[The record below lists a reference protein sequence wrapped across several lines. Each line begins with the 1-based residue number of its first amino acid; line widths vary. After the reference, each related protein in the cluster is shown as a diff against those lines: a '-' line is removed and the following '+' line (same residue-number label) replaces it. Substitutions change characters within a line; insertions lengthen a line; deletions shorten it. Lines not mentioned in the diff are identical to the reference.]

1 MARNHQVVVQLDA
14 SLLRAVEVDV
24 GGRRATVTRAMAS
37 RVPDAIADDAAA
49 LGDWAG
55 EALASGGFD
64 GSSAT
69 WAIGREAFALRTLE
83 FPRAT
88 SAELPGMVRLAMQKE
103 TALESGGA
111 IIDFLTGP
119 RRTAPDGSPTVS
131 VLAAGLPAATLE
143 RFRGWAPG
151 LRGLVPRFL
160 GAIEFADA
168 AADEAVAVL
177 DATGSG
183 LECTIVRDGEVLWS
197 RGGGSDAVASEA
209 KRMWLAFRL
218 AEPSLA
224 VSAAVVLG
232 DEAALADVESAIAGV
247 AGIPVRVAATANRLD
262 SLRGI
267 DPAALAACLPLVGL
281 ALRDVP
287 GSRIDFAHPR
297 QAPDLAGARRRRVI
311 VAAGVA
317 TLAALG
323 GWTLGNVERKSFLAR
338 VDDLREKATAALP
351 EHQRFKRDT
360 YRLRHLETWA
370 SVRPEWLDHAL
381 FLHRF
386 APDARRVVLD
396 GWNGTL
402 ETSDV
407 EYGRDRKWTVESQLK
422 VTLEGEARD
431 REVADAFRE
440 SLVEDRVYTL
450 TSTGADGRG
459 GRRLSS
465 PFSYLLRTDRLDDP
479 AAGIPA
485 PAAKPAEKS
494 EAKR

>member
-1 MARNHQVVVQLDA
+1 MGRMARNHQVVVQLDA
-14 SLLRAVEVDV
+14 TMLRAVEVDV
-24 GGRRATVTRAMAS
+24 GGRRATVTRAMAT
-37 RVPDAIADDAAA
+37 RVPDALADDPAG
-49 LGDWAG
+49 LGDWAA
-55 EALASGGFD
+55 EALGSGGFD
-64 GSSAT
+64 RSSAT

-103 TALESGGA
+103 SALESGGA
-111 IIDFLTGP
+111 VIDFLPGP
-119 RRTAPDGSPTVS
+119 RRAAPDGSSTVP
-131 VLAAGLPAATLE
+131 VLAAGLPAATLD
-143 RFRGWAPG
+143 RHRAWSSG

-160 GAIEFADA
+160 GSIGFVDA
-168 AADEAVAVL
+168 AAGEAVAVL

-197 RGGGSDAVASEA
+197 RAGGSDSVASEA

-218 AEPSLA
+218 AEPTLA

-232 DEAALADVESAIAGV
+232 DEAALAAVGPAIAGV
-247 AGIPVRVAATANRLD
+247 AGIPVRAAATSDRFD
-262 SLRGI
+262 SLRGV
-267 DPAALAACLPLVGL
+267 DPAALATCLSLVGI
-281 ALRDVP
+281 ALRDAP
-287 GSRIDFAHPR
+287 DSRIDFANPR
-297 QAPDLAGARRRRVI
+297 KAPDLAAARRRRGI
-311 VAAGVA
+311 VAAGLA
-317 TLAALG
+317 TLTALG
-323 GWTLGNVERKSFLAR
+323 GWTLGNLERKSFLAR
-338 VDDLREKATAALP
+338 VEDLKEKATSALP

-360 YRLRHLETWA
+360 FRLRHLETWA

-386 APDARRVVLD
+386 APDAKLVVLD
-396 GWNGTL
+396 AWNGTL

-407 EYGRDRKWTVESQLK
+407 EYGRDRTWTVESQLK
-422 VTLEGEARD
+422 VTLDGEARD

-465 PFSYLLRTDRLDDP
+465 PFSYLLRTDRLEDP

-485 PAAKPAEKS
+485 PSQGTGAKP
-494 EAKR
+494 